1 MAHCAK
7 YVKVALGHMTKHY
20 ERARDENGEYVK
32 FGNESIDL
40 SRTHLNYNLAVHQQQ
55 PQLDFIKNRL
65 DEVHVLKRKDIN
77 VMCSWVVTAPK
88 ELPEERNKEFFER
101 SYRFLEERYGKENV
115 ISAYV
120 HMDETTPHMHF
131 AFVPVVYDKK
141 KERFKVS
148 AKEAVN
154 RYDLQTFH
162 KDLQSEM
169 NDFMEQYDYEFEC
182 NVLNGATENGNLTIE
197 EMKSEIV
204 AELVEETVE
213 QINQFSAEL
222 QNKHEELADLKAEHK
237 ELEEKKE
244 HFEERV
250 EQLEQIYNQ
259 RVAKLDK
266 VKQNINFVQEELQKT
281 MDSEGMFLRAFVN
294 NPSIRPIYDD
304 FCEQYRKRQAE
315 KREQIRAESR
325 KKDIPKKGLDEWR
338 SIMEQ
343 QQSQSRNYESKP
355 VEKNRGWENER

>member
-169 NDFMEQYDYEFEC
+169 NDFMEKYDYEFEC

-204 AELVEETVE
+204 AEL
-213 QINQFSAEL
+213 
-222 QNKHEELADLKAEHK
+222 
-237 ELEEKKE
+237 EEKKE
-244 HFEERV
+244 HLEERV

-343 QQSQSRNYESKP
+343 QQSQSRNYESKS
-355 VEKNRGWENER
+355 VEKDRGWENER